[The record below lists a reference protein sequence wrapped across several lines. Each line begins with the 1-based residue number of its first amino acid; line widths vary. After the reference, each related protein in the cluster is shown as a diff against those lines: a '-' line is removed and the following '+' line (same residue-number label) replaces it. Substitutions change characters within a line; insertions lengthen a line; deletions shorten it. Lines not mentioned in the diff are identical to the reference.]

1 MLQKIRGEIKISEMK
16 KDSKI
21 MVWEFP
27 RGHYYEKE
35 DVAAAGSN
43 PGEEIAPSRTESH
56 ELPEYRE
63 NNGFICQNKPV
74 ACYDQ

>member
-27 RGHYYEKE
+27 RGH
-35 DVAAAGSN
+35 
-43 PGEEIAPSRTESH
+43 
-56 ELPEYRE
+56 
-63 NNGFICQNKPV
+63 
-74 ACYDQ
+74 